1 MRWQTLVGLI
11 LIGASGYVGWDLMQ
25 DSKSPWPAYAAPNA
39 ECGLQLA
46 KAHEGT
52 ALRFQY
58 PEGWNV
64 KEASDKQGQIVQ
76 TFLEPPGGKPH
87 EVMLFLREMQARLS
101 AYEVPAP
108 GSPGAKLRDAP
119 ADAPAAPPG
128 AAAPPPAGQE
138 APSAGPAQPVRLD
151 DTQQALQLGNDR
163 NGSAYLTRLEEAP
176 QKVSYSWMA
185 FVWDKNGR
193 STVVSGPKLVHS
205 NWPQL
210 RKHDRELNCAF
221 WTVLKTVEAK

>member
-25 DSKSPWPAYAAPNA
+25 DSKNPWPAYAAPHA
-39 ECGLQLA
+39 ECGLQLG
-46 KAHEGT
+46 KRHEGT
-52 ALRFQY
+52 VLSFQY

-64 KEASDKQGQIVQ
+64 RESSDKQGQIVQ
-76 TFLEPPGGKPH
+76 TFLEPPGGKPQ
-87 EVMLFLREMQARLS
+87 EVTLFLREVQARLS
-101 AYEVPAP
+101 AFEVPAP
-108 GSPGAKLRDAP
+108 GAAPKLRDAP
-119 ADAPAAPPG
+119 AGVPEARPGSAPGQAPAQPAQAAGAP
-128 AAAPPPAGQE
+128 
-138 APSAGPAQPVRLD
+138 QPVRLD

-176 QKVSYSWMA
+176 QQVSFSWMA

-210 RKHDRELNCAF
+210 RKRDRDLNCAF
-221 WTVLKTVEAK
+221 WTVLKTLEAK